1 MAPSSD
7 SASLASERA
16 PAVADAPVWHA
27 MAATDVTARLEVDP
41 AEGLTLAQVAER
53 VERYG
58 LNRLAEPPQ
67 RPRWKLFLDQFRSGI
82 VVILIVAA
90 VIAGALG
97 DLKDTVVIGVVL
109 LINAVLGYFQEA
121 KASNALAALEKMLV
135 SKVRVR
141 RGGDIV
147 EVITDDLVPGDVVL
161 LEAGDRVPAD
171 GRLVVAA
178 NLSIDE
184 SSLTGESVPVEKDAT
199 SLAAADSPLGDRHSA
214 VFMNTTVVRGR
225 AEVVVTSTGMG
236 TEMGKV
242 AEMLGGSEVGETP
255 LQRQLDRLGKR
266 LAMIAGVAV
275 GLVFVLQM
283 AQGADFADAA
293 LGAVA
298 LAVAAIPEG
307 LPAVVTVT
315 LAIGIS
321 RMAKQHAIV
330 KRLHS
335 VETLGSTSV
344 ICSDKTGTLT
354 LNQMTAREVVRG
366 GAVWTVS
373 GEGYATDG
381 DLLDVDGRPVDD
393 ATMTRAMLAAALCS
407 DAVARDTEIGPGIV
421 GDPTEAALVVVAA
434 KVGIDA
440 PAARRDRVRLGEV
453 PFDSAHKFMATF
465 HWSDPEDSNSDVLV
479 CVKGAPDVLL
489 DRATTFVDGDG
500 SERPLDA
507 MALAARRADNDRLAA
522 QGMRVLAVATRE
534 LPAGDVLG
542 PDGEVADP
550 DRWMS
555 ELTLEVLVGIVDPP
569 RSEARDAIRLCHSAG
584 IAVKMITGDH
594 ATTAGAIAAELGIE
608 GRVVTGD
615 ELTAMTDEE
624 LADQIDGI
632 GVCARVSPEHKVRVV
647 EALKSRGH
655 IVAMTGD
662 GVNDAAALRRAD
674 IGVAMGITGTE
685 VTKEAGD
692 MVLTDD
698 NFATIVKAVERGR
711 TIYDNIV
718 KFVRFQLAT
727 NMGAIST
734 ILGASLFGLPVPFS
748 PIQVLWVNLIAD
760 GPPAMTLGVD
770 KPQPGVMGRTPIA
783 SDAAILTGRRIG
795 RLVFLGVV
803 MAAGIL
809 TMFVW
814 ARDRY
819 GEDIALTMAFTA
831 FVLQQMVNVF
841 NSRTENGSVFC
852 RYTFTNW
859 RLWAVVGGVVV
870 LQVLATI
877 WNPLQ
882 SLFGTEHLTWE
893 QWGVALLVALSVLV
907 VEELRKVGVRL
918 LLRRGEHAAAAAV
931 PATPAATSAPI
942 PSMTATPE
950 VSPR

>member
-1 MAPSSD
+1 VAPSSD
-7 SASLASERA
+7 ISSLATGPA
-16 PAVADAPVWHA
+16 PEAPSWHA
-27 MAATDVTARLEVDP
+27 MEAADVLVRLEVDP
-41 AEGLTLAQVAER
+41 VEGLSAAQVVER
-53 VERYG
+53 VDRYG
-58 LNRLAEPPQ
+58 PNRLAEAPQ

-97 DLKDTVVIGVVL
+97 DLKDTVVIAVVL
-109 LINAVLGYFQEA
+109 LINAVLGFAQEA

-141 RGGDIV
+141 RDGGIV
-147 EVITDDLVPGDVVL
+147 EVVTDDLVPGDIVL

-171 GRLVVAA
+171 GRLVLAA

-184 SSLTGESVPVEKDAT
+184 SSLTGESVPVEKVAA
-199 SLAAADSPLGDRHSA
+199 SLAAPDAPLGDRHGA

-225 AEVVVTSTGMG
+225 AEVVITSTGMG

-242 AEMLGGSEVGETP
+242 AELLGGSEVGDTP
-255 LQRQLDRLGKR
+255 LQRQLDRLSKR

-283 AQGADFADAA
+283 AQGAAFADAA

-366 GAVWTVS
+366 GAVWNVS
-373 GEGYATDG
+373 GEGYATVGRFLDADG
-381 DLLDVDGRPVDD
+381 GVVGPELTG
-393 ATMTRAMLAAALCS
+393 RAMLPAALCS
-407 DAVARDTEIGPGIV
+407 DAVVRDTETGPGIV
-421 GDPTEAALVVVAA
+421 GDPTEAALVVAAA
-434 KVGIDA
+434 KVGFDA
-440 PAARRDRVRLGEV
+440 PTARRERPRLGEV

-465 HWSDPEDSNSDVLV
+465 HRVDPADPASDVLV

-489 DRATTFVDGDG
+489 GRAATYVDDDGD
-500 SERPLDA
+500 ERPLDG
-507 MALAARRADNDRLAA
+507 MGLAARNADNDRLAS
-522 QGMRVLAVATRE
+522 QGMRVLALATRR
-534 LPAGDVLG
+534 LPAAEVLDGDG
-542 PDGEVADP
+542 AVADP
-550 DRWMS
+550 DRWIT
-555 ELTLEVLVGIVDPP
+555 ELVLEALVGIVDPP
-569 RSEARDAIRLCHSAG
+569 RTEARDAIRLCHSAG

-615 ELTAMTDEE
+615 ELSALTDDE
-624 LADQIDGI
+624 LAEQIDGI

-647 EALKSRGH
+647 EALRSRGH

-698 NFATIVKAVERGR
+698 NFATIVGAVERGR

-727 NMGAIST
+727 NLGAIST

-760 GPPAMTLGVD
+760 GPPAMTLGID
-770 KPQPGVMGRTPIA
+770 QPQPDVMGRTPIP
-783 SDAAILTGRRIG
+783 SDAAILSTRRIG

-803 MAAGIL
+803 MAVGVL

-819 GEDIALTMAFTA
+819 GEDVALTMAFTA

-859 RLWAVVGGVVV
+859 RLWAVIGGVVV
-870 LQVLATI
+870 LQVLATV

-882 SLFGTEHLTWE
+882 SLFGTEHLTAE
-893 QWGVALLVALSVLV
+893 QWAVAVAVALSVLV
-907 VEELRKVGVRL
+907 IEELRKVLVRL
-918 LLRRGEHAAAAAV
+918 LLRRSGATADRVHPASVEAV
-931 PATPAATSAPI
+931 
-942 PSMTATPE
+942 
-950 VSPR
+950 R

>member
-1 MAPSSD
+1 MAPITDPSD
-7 SASLASERA
+7 VLPADGPPAAEPWHTLPVDQVTSRLGVDPLEGLSAVE
-16 PAVADAPVWHA
+16 VADR
-27 MAATDVTARLEVDP
+27 TEL
-41 AEGLTLAQVAER
+41 
-53 VERYG
+53 YG
-58 LNRLAEPPQ
+58 PNKLAEAPQ

-82 VVILIVAA
+82 VIILIVAA

-97 DLKDTVVIGVVL
+97 DLKDTIVIAVVL
-109 LINAVLGYFQEA
+109 IINAVLGYVQEA

-141 RGGDIV
+141 RGGDVV
-147 EVITDDLVPGDVVL
+147 EVVTDDLVPGDVVL
-161 LEAGDRVPAD
+161 LEAGDRAPAD

-199 SLAAADSPLGDRHSA
+199 TVTGPDAPLGDRHSSA
-214 VFMNTTVVRGR
+214 FMNTTVVRGR
-225 AEVVVTSTGMG
+225 AELVVTSTGMA

-242 AEMLGGSEVGETP
+242 AELLGASEVGETP
-255 LQRQLDRLGKR
+255 LQRQLDRLSKR

-275 GLVFVLQM
+275 ALVFVLQM

-366 GAVWTVS
+366 GAALTVS
-373 GEGYATDG
+373 GEGYSTEG
-381 DLLDVDGRPVDD
+381 DLLDPDGRVVALDD
-393 ATMTRAMLAAALCS
+393 VRRGMLAAALCS
-407 DAVARDTEIGPGIV
+407 DAVARDTETGPGIV
-421 GDPTEAALVVVAA
+421 GDPTEAALVVLAA
-434 KVGIDA
+434 KVGVDA
-440 PAARRDRVRLGEV
+440 PSARRDRPRLGEV

-465 HWSDPEDSNSDVLV
+465 HWADPEDPNSGVLV

-489 DRATTFVDGDG
+489 DRSATYVEGDG
-500 SERPLDA
+500 TEAPLDA
-507 MALAARRADNDRLAA
+507 MARAGRQADNDRLAS

-534 LPAGDVLG
+534 LPAADVLAA
-542 PDGEVADP
+542 DGTVADP
-550 DRWMS
+550 DRWITD
-555 ELTLEVLVGIVDPP
+555 LTLEVLVGIVDPP

-594 ATTAGAIAAELGIE
+594 ATTAGAIAAELGIQ

-615 ELTAMTDEE
+615 ELTAMTDDE
-624 LADQIDGI
+624 LAEQIDGI

-734 ILGASLFGLPVPFS
+734 ILGASLFGLPVPFT

-760 GPPAMTLGVD
+760 GPPAMTLGID
-770 KPQPGVMGRTPIA
+770 KPQPGVMARRPIA

-803 MAAGIL
+803 MAVGVL

-819 GEDIALTMAFTA
+819 GEDVALTMAFTA

-841 NSRTENGSVFC
+841 NSRTEDSSVFS

-877 WNPLQ
+877 WSPLQ

-893 QWGVALLVALSVLV
+893 QWGVAALVALSVLV
-907 VEELRKVGVRL
+907 VEELRKVVVRAL
-918 LLRRGEHAAAAAV
+918 GRRHPV
-931 PATPAATSAPI
+931 DPSSVSHPAPI
-942 PSMTATPE
+942 PVPTTAE
-950 VSPR
+950 VSR

>member
-1 MAPSSD
+1 MAASSDPSSP
-7 SASLASERA
+7 AA
-16 PAVADAPVWHA
+16 PVVAPNAGPPVWHA
-27 MAATDVTARLEVDP
+27 IAVTDVVARLEVDP
-41 AEGLTLAQVAER
+41 VEGLSPAQVAER

-58 LNRLAEPPQ
+58 LNRLAEPPR

-97 DLKDTVVIGVVL
+97 DVKDTIVIGVVL
-109 LINAVLGYFQEA
+109 VINAVLGYFQEA

-141 RGGDIV
+141 RGGEIV
-147 EVITDDLVPGDVVL
+147 EVVTDDLVPGDVVL

-199 SLAAADSPLGDRHSA
+199 SLAATESPLGDRHSS

-242 AEMLGGSEVGETP
+242 AELLGGSEVGETP

-266 LAMIAGVAV
+266 LAVIAGVAV

-283 AQGADFADAA
+283 AQGADVADAA

-381 DLLDVDGRPVDD
+381 DLLDGDGRPVND

-407 DAVARDTEIGPGIV
+407 DAVARDTETGPGIV

-434 KVGIDA
+434 KVGVDA

-489 DRATTFVDGDG
+489 ERATAFVDGEGD
-500 SERPLDA
+500 ERPLDA

-534 LPAGDVLG
+534 LRAADVLG
-542 PDGEVADP
+542 PDGEVVDP
-550 DRWMS
+550 DHWMS

-594 ATTAGAIAAELGIE
+594 AITAGAIAAELGIE

-615 ELTAMTDEE
+615 ELTVMSDEE
-624 LADQIDGI
+624 LAEQIDGI

-647 EALKSRGH
+647 EALRSRGH

-698 NFATIVKAVERGR
+698 NFATIVGAVERGR

-770 KPQPGVMGRTPIA
+770 KPQPGVMGRSPIA
-783 SDAAILTGRRIG
+783 GDAAILTTRRIA

-803 MAAGIL
+803 MAAGVL

-819 GEDIALTMAFTA
+819 GEDVALTMAFTA

-859 RLWAVVGGVVV
+859 RLWAVVGGVIV
-870 LQVLATI
+870 LQVLATT
-877 WNPLQ
+877 WSPLQ
-882 SLFGTEHLTWE
+882 SLFGTEHLTWG
-893 QWGVALLVALSVLV
+893 QWGVAVLVALSVLV

-918 LLRRGEHAAAAAV
+918 LLRR
-931 PATPAATSAPI
+931 SAPVEG
-942 PSMTATPE
+942 TA
-950 VSPR
+950 VGAR